1 MDSVFVK
8 VTGFKP
14 TTLLKKTVYR
24 ESFRGTFLK
33 FFGAVNFENTS
44 GRTHLLCSCIKK
56 YR

>member
-1 MDSVFVK
+1 MDSIFVK

-33 FFGAVNFENTS
+33 FFGAVNFENAS
-44 GRTHLLCSCIKK
+44 GRMHLLCSCIKK